1 MDFLDVDDP
10 LNFYPDWDPNFDPL
24 MNFGANSFHFNP
36 EWDPNFKPY
45 DFDWETFLYDE
56 RFYPNR
62 EVYVKKGDSYVK
74 VPEPKKPKESKIYT
88 PFKSLEEVEK
98 VVKELNKDLNK

>member
-1 MDFLDVDDP
+1 MDFIVDP
-10 LNFYPDWDPNFDPL
+10 LDFYPAWDPNNDPI
-24 MNFGANSFHFNP
+24 MNFDADSFHFNP
-36 EWDPNFKPY
+36 EWDPNFDPY
-45 DFDWETFLYDE
+45 VFDWETFLYDD

-88 PFKSLEEVEK
+88 PFKSVDEVEEVVREF
-98 VVKELNKDLNK
+98 NKDQNK